1 MGCAARIVWRETK
14 TGGGVGAVTHCWRA
28 CLPAGWRVRWA
39 SVSRRIDRG
48 AIVRRSRQVAH
59 FAGLRTEAGCSINVA
74 LGLQL
79 SVTANR
85 AGPNWH
91 VYPKG
96 ARREARRIFA
106 GCGAAGRG
114 ILKDP
119 KAEERSLDCARDDK
133 LESRPTESRGSSKSQ
148 KRRPEASGTKKE
160 MTKTIHVGG
169 RPVWAEISLKAI
181 LHNLRVIR
189 KQVDGNGGAK
199 NSKHR
204 ERMILAVVK
213 SNAYGLGAVPIS
225 KALQKAGTEWFG
237 VTCANEGIELR
248 ESGIRKRILVLTGFW
263 PGEEKR
269 LLENYLTPT
278 VTRVDD
284 LRHLER
290 AAKRFLGKA
299 SSRKSAHGKSSRV
312 RFHLKINTGMNRL
325 GISPSEVE
333 AFARALAECPHLE
346 LEGTFTHFASAEDF
360 IGGQTVTQEELF
372 RACLDRLR
380 ALGVEPGIVHLAN
393 SGAICARPE
402 TWADMVRPGAILY
415 GYHQRFDPPEKR
427 SEVMAQMPLEPSLS
441 LRARIISLRD
451 VPPGEAVGYSARFI
465 TERPSKIAVINAGY
479 ADGVVRA
486 RTNRGCALVR
496 ERRVPLVG
504 TISMDLTTLDVT
516 DVPGVALGDVVTIYG
531 KDGKSAIE
539 VSDVAPEIG
548 TVTSDLLCALGR
560 RVPKYYV

>member
-1 MGCAARIVWRETK
+1 M
-14 TGGGVGAVTHCWRA
+14 
-28 CLPAGWRVRWA
+28 
-39 SVSRRIDRG
+39 
-48 AIVRRSRQVAH
+48 
-59 FAGLRTEAGCSINVA
+59 
-74 LGLQL
+74 
-79 SVTANR
+79 
-85 AGPNWH
+85 
-91 VYPKG
+91 
-96 ARREARRIFA
+96 
-106 GCGAAGRG
+106 
-114 ILKDP
+114 
-119 KAEERSLDCARDDK
+119 
-133 LESRPTESRGSSKSQ
+133 
-148 KRRPEASGTKKE
+148 
-160 MTKTIHVGG
+160 
-169 RPVWAEISLKAI
+169 WAEISLKAI
-181 LHNLRVIR
+181 LRNLEIIR
-189 KQVDGNGGAK
+189 KHVNPGGESAGERKNAGKSASATESGNQNRRPEASGTK
-199 NSKHR
+199 SEKQSR
-204 ERMILAVVK
+204 RMILAVVK

-225 KALQKAGTEWFG
+225 KALQRAGTEWFG

-284 LRHLER
+284 LQHLER
-290 AAKRFLGKA
+290 AAKSFIAKSTSQRSKRGK
-299 SSRKSAHGKSSRV
+299 SSRGTSSSGNPFGAAKPSRV

-325 GISPSEVE
+325 GISTSEVE
-333 AFARALAECPHLE
+333 AFARALAECQHLE

-360 IGGQTVTQEELF
+360 IGGQTVAQEELF
-372 RACLDRLR
+372 RSCLDRLR
-380 ALGVEPGIVHLAN
+380 ALGVAPGIVHLAN

-427 SEVMAQMPLEPSLS
+427 NEVMAEMPLEPSLS

-516 DVPGVALGDVVTIYG
+516 DAPGVALGDVVTIYG

>member
-1 MGCAARIVWRETK
+1 
-14 TGGGVGAVTHCWRA
+14 
-28 CLPAGWRVRWA
+28 
-39 SVSRRIDRG
+39 
-48 AIVRRSRQVAH
+48 
-59 FAGLRTEAGCSINVA
+59 
-74 LGLQL
+74 
-79 SVTANR
+79 
-85 AGPNWH
+85 
-91 VYPKG
+91 
-96 ARREARRIFA
+96 
-106 GCGAAGRG
+106 
-114 ILKDP
+114 
-119 KAEERSLDCARDDK
+119 
-133 LESRPTESRGSSKSQ
+133 
-148 KRRPEASGTKKE
+148 
-160 MTKTIHVGG
+160 MTKSIHVGG

-181 LHNLRVIR
+181 LRNLEIIR
-189 KQVDGNGGAK
+189 EHVNPGREFAETRGGRERKSAGKSARATEGGNQKSRQDAGATRDERQK
-199 NSKHR
+199 R
-204 ERMILAVVK
+204 RMILAVVK

-290 AAKRFLGKA
+290 AAKSFLGKA
-299 SSRKSAHGKSSRV
+299 SSRKSTGRRSSRGTSSPGNPFAGLFSGKPARV

-372 RACLDRLR
+372 RSCLDRLR

-427 SEVMAQMPLEPSLS
+427 NEVMAEMPLEPSLS

-516 DVPGVALGDVVTIYG
+516 DVPDVALGDVVTIYG